1 MRECVGVQLVCG
13 SIYQSTHA
21 HILCTHAHKR
31 NESGTMY
38 AYAFIDVFNV
48 CMCETERARE
58 SALPRARDRECVY
71 RAGDREVGE
80 VHDLAALPR
89 HLHLLLGV
97 QVVCV

>member
-1 MRECVGVQLVCG
+1 VAPGVLTHSCMYLMCGCVRLRE
-13 SIYQSTHA
+13 
-21 HILCTHAHKR
+21 R
-31 NESGTMY
+31 
-38 AYAFIDVFNV
+38 
-48 CMCETERARE
+48 ERARE
-58 SALPRARDRECVY
+58 SVCVY